1 MQKEKKSKRL
11 TPERGPL
18 GSASAQSDG
27 IRAYQRAIAF
37 PSLRL
42 RARAARPEPSQSR
55 SQYNGGCVRKRP
67 GDSAVT
73 PPIRVNSE
81 PGSAIALAGFS
92 RPQKG
97 PFSRFG
103 GVRFAATGFLGA
115 LFLAVVASAFF

>member
-1 MQKEKKSKRL
+1 MSEALKL

-18 GSASAQSDG
+18 ASASAQSDG
-27 IRAYQRAIAF
+27 IRSYQRAIAF

-55 SQYNGGCVRKRP
+55 SHYNGGCVRKRP

-81 PGSAIALAGFS
+81 PGSAIALGTVRVSLVLKRDLSHAS
-92 RPQKG
+92 EVCASLRPV
-97 PFSRFG
+97 S
-103 GVRFAATGFLGA
+103 
-115 LFLAVVASAFF
+115 